1 MAHQSISLFEN
12 KHRCGEK
19 KKISIQLTYKLSIS
33 NSPFPCSTLL
43 ALLCRDGKIYHDM
56 DGNPTMDGIPTTSQ
70 ANWMEIQPPGWKS
83 NQPKKSEKLK
93 VLDFAHAPHTV
104 ALETSRLSNAIVL
117 LNLGRLKQSASSLND
132 RKKSFYNSLDGFPT
146 IKISQKTQKANFRP
160 NSLKNLA

>member
-1 MAHQSISLFEN
+1 
-12 KHRCGEK
+12 
-19 KKISIQLTYKLSIS
+19 
-33 NSPFPCSTLL
+33 
-43 ALLCRDGKIYHDM
+43 M

-70 ANWMEIQPPGWKS
+70 ANWIEIQPPSWKS

-117 LNLGRLKQSASSLND
+117 LNLGRLKHSASSLND

-146 IKISQKTQKANFRP
+146 IKLSQKNTK
-160 NSLKNLA
+160 S

>member
-1 MAHQSISLFEN
+1 
-12 KHRCGEK
+12 
-19 KKISIQLTYKLSIS
+19 
-33 NSPFPCSTLL
+33 
-43 ALLCRDGKIYHDM
+43 M

-132 RKKSFYNSLDGFPT
+132 RKNLFITHWMDFQPSKLAKKHKKLILDQTLQAILLETDLNSIDIDF
-146 IKISQKTQKANFRP
+146 K
-160 NSLKNLA
+160 